1 LLTGADLRSKFLHF
15 FSRQDHLVLPSASL
29 VPKDDPSLLLT
40 VAGMVPFKPYFQG
53 KVEPL
58 HRRITTCQKCLRTS
72 DLGIVGKTARH
83 HTFFEMLGNF
93 SFGDYFK
100 KEAIAWS
107 WEYLTRELGL
117 SPEDLWITV
126 YQDDQESVDIWHEQ
140 IGVPREKIV
149 TLGEDSNF
157 WSAGP
162 VGPCGPC
169 SEIMVDLGPERGCG
183 LSTCGVDCDCGRYLE
198 VWNLVFTQF
207 NRDESGQLI
216 PLPRQNIDT
225 GMGLERIAS
234 VMQGVAS
241 NFDTDLILPLIK
253 ETGALTKFRYG
264 TDQDNDIAFKV
275 VADHAR
281 AVAFLIADGV
291 NPSNEGRGYVLRRI
305 LRRAVRYGR
314 MLGIEGP
321 FLTKITGRVVS
332 MYREPYP
339 ELRDHQDYV
348 QKIVSLEEE
357 RFGDTLEQGMQVL
370 QDDLAALSKKHDKL
384 LSGQVAFRLYDT
396 YGFPLEL
403 TQEILAERGLSVDV
417 QGFNEAMEAQ
427 RERARAA
434 WLEAA
439 PVNSSD
445 VGATYRGGRTVFQ
458 GYSNLDTKSQ
468 ILALIKDGNEA
479 SEAAEGTLIEVILD
493 VTPFY
498 ADSGGQTG
506 DRGIL
511 KGPAGEVLVE
521 DTRKIGDGLFIH
533 RGWVNRG
540 LVQKGDLVLAQVDEK
555 RRMDTAR
562 NHTATHLLHKALRTV
577 LGEHVQQMG
586 SLVEPQHLR
595 FDFPHFAPLSTEE
608 IYRVEEMVNE
618 AILKDLLVKTYET
631 DRASALAGGAMALF
645 GEKYGALVRVV
656 EVGDFSHELCGGTH
670 VRSTSEIGSFKI
682 SSESGIGTGIRRIE
696 AITGRSLVD
705 YWRIQAELLQKI
717 SDNLKVGP
725 DGIVNRLEQL
735 QLQLHQQ
742 EKELDQL
749 RVKVMRSGMSNILQQ
764 VVEIAGVKVLAQS
777 VQAPDMENLRSM
789 GDMLRDQLGS
799 GVIILGSQ
807 VGDKVGLVS
816 FVTPDLVKQGLH
828 AGQIIKEISRL
839 VGGGGGGKPEMAQAG
854 GKDLA
859 HLDEALERGI
869 ELVRNRLERL

>member
-1 LLTGADLRSKFLHF
+1 
-15 FSRQDHLVLPSASL
+15 
-29 VPKDDPSLLLT
+29 
-40 VAGMVPFKPYFQG
+40 MVPFKPYFQG